1 MAHEFN
7 NAKATIIIGS
17 CLRLRP
23 YDGRYDFAF
32 QWYQDPETVY
42 LVDGVKTPYTY
53 ETLTRMYTYL
63 DKKGELYIIEVQE
76 NGQWLPIGDV
86 TFWQEDMPIVI
97 GEKRFRGQG
106 IGKKVIS
113 ALVDRGRAMGFK
125 TLYVDEIYDW
135 NIASQKC
142 FESLGFRAYEKTDK
156 GSRYVLAL
164 Q

>member
-1 MAHEFN
+1 MSQGFD
-7 NAKATIIIGS
+7 NAKATIIIDA

-63 DKKGELYIIEVQE
+63 DKKGELYFIEVQE

-125 TLYVDEIYDW
+125 TLYVGEIYDW
-135 NIASQKC
+135 NIASRKC
-142 FESLGFRAYEKTDK
+142 FESLGFRAYEKTEK
-156 GSRYVLAL
+156 GSRYVLVL
-164 Q
+164 